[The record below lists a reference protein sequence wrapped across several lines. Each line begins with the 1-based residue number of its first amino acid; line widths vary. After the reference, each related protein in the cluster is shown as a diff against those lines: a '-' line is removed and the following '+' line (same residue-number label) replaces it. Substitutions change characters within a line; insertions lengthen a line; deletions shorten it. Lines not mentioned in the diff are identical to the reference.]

1 MCSGW
6 NITGM
11 SLCTFSKAVGL
22 TTLAWPGMPLLTRPW
37 SNYVWN
43 VKLPE
48 SELEDFSLLA
58 ASTIFEKVRLVQITG
73 KMISYS
79 HFAEDTLCSRE
90 TKQKLV
96 VSFFFNTKL
105 FELIIL
111 SSTRGTQ
118 IWHGVSRLL
127 HRKHL
132 QPNQKKKCHLLI
144 KTH

>member
-22 TTLAWPGMPLLTRPW
+22 ATLAWPWMPLLTRPW

-43 VKLPE
+43 VKLQE

-58 ASTIFEKVRLVQITG
+58 ASTIFEKIRLVQITG
-73 KMISYS
+73 KMVSYS
-79 HFAEDTLCSRE
+79 HLAEDTLCSRG

-96 VSFFFNTKL
+96 VSFFFKYQV
-105 FELIIL
+105 I
-111 SSTRGTQ
+111 
-118 IWHGVSRLL
+118 
-127 HRKHL
+127 
-132 QPNQKKKCHLLI
+132 
-144 KTH
+144 

>member
-11 SLCTFSKAVGL
+11 SLCTFSKAVGVCWAFPFL
-22 TTLAWPGMPLLTRPW
+22 RIKLLLADWLIPLAWPGMPLLTWPW

-48 SELEDFSLLA
+48 SELENFSLLA

-73 KMISYS
+73 KMVSYS

-111 SSTRGTQ
+111 SSTRG
-118 IWHGVSRLL
+118 IA
-127 HRKHL
+127 KHKYGMVF
-132 QPNQKKKCHLLI
+132 QG
-144 KTH
+144 